1 MIKMKPRKKFKTSM
15 VGAVEYKSPN
25 NPHELPHA
33 KANTFLLTLPPQTP
47 KQANKMIRK
56 IAKQM
61 RSGKVNARVIIIHY
75 KGKEILLTPKNLLH
89 FLKILKKY
97 GVEVPSGKD
106 RFPQKK
112 KK

>member
-15 VGAVEYKSPN
+15 VGAIEYKSPN

-33 KANTFLLTLPPQTP
+33 KANTFSLTLPPQTP
-47 KQANKMIRK
+47 KQANKIIRE
-56 IAKQM
+56 IAEQM
-61 RSGKVNARVIIIHY
+61 RSGKENARVIIIHY
-75 KGKEILLTPKNLLH
+75 KGKEIFLTPKTLLH
-89 FLKILKKY
+89 FFKILEKY
-97 GVEVPSGKD
+97 GVEVPSGED